1 MRTAKGLLSEIFANA
16 GHEQETFQR
25 GLLGGPSRGIP
36 ELWPYNSCERGLLL
50 KYLQNAAYESGTFQR
65 EASRETRGGF
75 YLKANGHICHPLCL
89 GKSMLAPE
97 KLDFTILDKISQLRV
112 AKRL

>member
-1 MRTAKGLLSEIFANA
+1 MSCGLSR
-16 GHEQETFQR
+16 ET
-25 GLLGGPSRGIP
+25 LLGGPSRGIP
-36 ELWPYNSCERGLLL
+36 EGAVIGNIC
-50 KYLQNAAYESGTFQR
+50 QNAVYESGTFQR

-97 KLDFTILDKISQLRV
+97 KLDFTILDKISQLFPV
-112 AKRL
+112 EMYEKEQENEKA